1 MNTNTINDL
10 VDDNREEKERTE
22 EDQKRLDTLIFELV
36 NDDEILFKDTKKNL
50 VHIFKLTEETSQII
64 TNDETQGNL
73 YFYSISIQEFEDLFC
88 KQDILEIVRNG
99 LLFTWNSTKEL
110 EYMIE
115 PVLIADCE
123 VYKLEEDEQLLNKIV
138 EYKVGELKKEYN
150 ERFPLKTWLPLQ
162 TKTYGTIT
170 PQDYQIVEIS
180 RDFIQNKNRLD
191 RLVGIIKLHQELFN
205 QFEYLLRGN
214 TESLDATMS
223 ENKNMFEMAQ
233 DEKEKLERFYDNFR
247 KDFVDKLFNGLS
259 EEIKKELKSI
269 GCTKFLEKVEQL
281 LMMRNEFF

>member
-1 MNTNTINDL
+1 
-10 VDDNREEKERTE
+10 
-22 EDQKRLDTLIFELV
+22 
-36 NDDEILFKDTKKNL
+36 
-50 VHIFKLTEETSQII
+50 
-64 TNDETQGNL
+64 
-73 YFYSISIQEFEDLFC
+73 
-88 KQDILEIVRNG
+88 LEIVRNG